1 MCERVWVPAF
11 AGKTVTMGGA
21 TLTHLLLCDH
31 GADMGLASCLS
42 QSGLALAFGVAGFLG
57 LVAVVIAGG
66 ATDAGDIK
74 LRGLILLAERHAAGV
89 ALAIVAEAE
98 PMADRNALIKDET
111 FAFPKAFG
119 LRHRLQIFQYAAVE
133 MIDLVYA
140 FRLEEGCGFFAA
152 DAAGAEHG
160 DLGGLYPAQ

>member
-21 TLTHLLLCDH
+21 TLTHLLLRRDH
-31 GADMGLASCLS
+31 RTDMGLTAGLGQC
-42 QSGLALAFGVAGFLG
+42 GLALSFGVASFLG
-57 LVAVVIAGG
+57 LVSVIIAGG
-66 ATDAGDIK
+66 AADTGHIMF
-74 LRGLILLAERHAAGV
+74 RGLILLAERHAAGV

-98 PMADRNALIKDET
+98 PMADRNALIKDKT
-111 FAFPKAFG
+111 FTFPKAFG
-119 LRHRLQIFQYAAVE
+119 LGHRLQIFQYAAVE
-133 MIDLVYA
+133 VIDLVYA

-160 DLGGLYPAQ
+160 DLGGL